1 MTDFDT
7 TALKERYRIE
17 REKRLRPDGPSQY
30 QRLTA
35 RFSTGRYDP
44 YLQVVPRDPV
54 TDDVAVAVIGAGF
67 AGMLTGARL
76 VEAGIDGVRIL
87 DKAGDFGGTWYWNR
101 YPGAQCD
108 TASMV
113 YMPLL
118 EETGHMP
125 TEKYAHGP
133 EIYEHCQRIGKHFG
147 LYDHALFHTEV
158 TSLVWDES
166 RARWVVETDRGD
178 RFTARFVSM
187 GPGVLHVPKLPGIP
201 GIDDFGGKVFHTS
214 LWDYD
219 YTGGDPQGAPMTRL
233 ADKRVGIIGTGATA
247 VQCIPHLS
255 RAAREL
261 YVFQRT
267 PSSVDVRNN
276 TPIDPEWFTEVTATP
291 GWQQRWLENFTL
303 NHTGGFAS
311 EDLVMDGWTELAHRI
326 MDRITRIQGEVTP
339 ERVMEAVEEADFEKM
354 EQIRARVDAVVQDP
368 EAAEALKPWY
378 QQLCKRPCFHDEY
391 LQSYNDPGTHLVDT
405 DGKGIE
411 RLTEDGVVVGGVEYP
426 LDCVVFATGFDT
438 ASDLSTRVGADPV
451 GRNGLRLSQHWAG
464 GMRTFH
470 GMQMHGFPNLFLT
483 QLGHG
488 ANVVANVPHNYVEL
502 SRAVAAVVRSA
513 LDQEARTVDVTEDA
527 EERWMELISAD
538 SMGGLGAA
546 VGSADCTPGYYNNE
560 GHPESGGFATNI
572 VKGHPAGPI
581 EFFQHLQNWAATGF
595 EGLELS

>member
-30 QRLTA
+30 QRLTD
-35 RFSTGRYDP
+35 RFSADRYDP
-44 YLQVVPRDPV
+44 YLPVVPRDPV
-54 TDDVAVAVIGAGF
+54 TDDVTVAVIGAGF

-76 VEAGIDGVRIL
+76 VEAGIQDVRIL

-158 TSLVWDES
+158 TSLVWDGD
-166 RARWVVETDRGD
+166 RARWIVETDRGD
-178 RFTARFVSM
+178 RFTAQFVSM

-219 YTGGDPQGAPMTRL
+219 YTGGDPLGAPMTRL

-255 RAAREL
+255 RAAQEL

-276 TPIDPEWFTEVTATP
+276 TSIDPEWFADVTATP

-326 MDRITRIQGEVTP
+326 MDRITRIEGEVTP
-339 ERVMEAVEEADFEKM
+339 ERVMEAVEAADFEKM
-354 EQIRARVDAVVQDP
+354 EEIRARVDSIVGDP
-368 EAAEALKPWY
+368 DTAEALKPWY

-391 LQSYNDPGTHLVDT
+391 LQSYNNPNTHLVDT
-405 DGKGIE
+405 DGKGVE
-411 RLTEDGVVVGGVEYP
+411 RLTENGVVVGGVEYP
-426 LDCVVFATGFDT
+426 LDCVIFATGFDT
-438 ASDLSTRVGADPV
+438 ASDLSSRVGADPV
-451 GRNGLRLSQHWAG
+451 GRDGLRLSEYWSG

-502 SRAVAAVVRSA
+502 SRTVAAVVRA
-513 LDQEARTVDVTEDA
+513 AVEGEVLTVDVTEEA
-527 EERWMELISAD
+527 EAQWMDLISAD

-560 GHPESGGFATNI
+560 GHPESGGFANNI
-572 VKGHPAGPI
+572 VKGHPGGPI
-581 EFFQHLQNWAATGF
+581 GFFQHLQNWAATGF
-595 EGLELS
+595 DGLEMS